1 MSVLAP
7 EQLDSAACRP
17 LPALRLLPVPVS
29 EPPYDDE
36 LPVAAAGP
44 GPSRALGPL
53 RSLGLLRLVPEPPAD
68 DDEPEAGPTGPQR
81 VKLPAARPVAHA
93 LAQGLLEVLAGVRP
107 LAQLRT
113 LADPELYARLERD
126 LRLLPRTGGVRP
138 TGGAVR
144 SLHVQE
150 RPEGVAEV
158 CATVRR
164 GSRSAAV
171 AFRLDAVDG
180 AWRCTELVGF

>member
-1 MSVLAP
+1 MSALAP
-7 EQLDSAACRP
+7 EQLACAAYRP

-36 LPVAAAGP
+36 LPVSAAGP

-53 RSLGLLRLVPEPPAD
+53 RSLGLLRLVPEPAS
-68 DDEPEAGPTGPQR
+68 DDETEAGPTRPQGVR
-81 VKLPAARPVAHA
+81 LPPARPVAHA
-93 LAQGLLEVLAGVRP
+93 LAQGLLEVVAGVRP

-113 LADPELYARLERD
+113 LADPELYARLERN
-126 LRLLPRTGGVRP
+126 LRLLPRAGGVRP

-164 GSRSAAV
+164 GARSAAV